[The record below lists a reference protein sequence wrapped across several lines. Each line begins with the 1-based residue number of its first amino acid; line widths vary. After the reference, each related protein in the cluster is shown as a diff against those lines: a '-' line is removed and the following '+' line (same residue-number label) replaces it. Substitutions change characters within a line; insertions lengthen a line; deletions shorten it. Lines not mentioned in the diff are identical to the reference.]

1 MRFFYLL
8 VSSDLRLLRNERW
21 IFSKVVKISDF
32 RTLSGWIEKY
42 KPALSKSDSS
52 CDNLYC
58 VRLVI
63 VSLAVN
69 IRKLQSL
76 ASEDNFFC
84 WVFNDFCSDILLYD
98 VIDFVSML
106 KSIVESCVHKKFS
119 DRLSSFERCWSS
131 LLCLLMALRRS
142 LLRID
147 KASLLETFGSLK
159 RKNFGYT
166 PSCLQLL
173 RK

>member
-1 MRFFYLL
+1 M
-8 VSSDLRLLRNERW
+8 
-21 IFSKVVKISDF
+21 
-32 RTLSGWIEKY
+32 
-42 KPALSKSDSS
+42 
-52 CDNLYC
+52 
-58 VRLVI
+58 
-63 VSLAVN
+63 
-69 IRKLQSL
+69 
-76 ASEDNFFC
+76 
-84 WVFNDFCSDILLYD
+84 FNDFCSDILLYD

-131 LLCLLMALRRS
+131 LLCLLMALQRS

-166 PSCLQLL
+166 PICLQLL
-173 RK
+173 RKQMSNFSFFFLYSNFSLFFFAFLFHLPLSLSLP